1 MMRQRNYNQGSQQSS
16 GLMIRI
22 IIGVVMVVFS
32 IISYMGSQEFNEVTG
47 ENQYLSLSV
56 DQEIALGLQS
66 APSLI
71 QEFGGRTRNAQLQ
84 SRIEQIGANLVRN
97 SIASNTPWR
106 FQFHVLEDRQ
116 TVNAFALPGGQVFI
130 TEAMLSQLNNDHEI
144 AGVLAHEIVHV
155 LARHS
160 AQRIAQS
167 DLTNGIIG
175 AVSVASGDAGTTQTA
190 AMIGQLINMSYGRD
204 DEIQSDTIGICLM
217 IDAGYNPEGMLGVMR
232 VLNNLSGGR
241 SDDFFST
248 HPSPENR
255 IQRIEQA
262 IANAQQDCRFRN

>member
-1 MMRQRNYNQGSQQSS
+1 MMRQRSNNQSSQSS
-16 GLMIRI
+16 GLMVRI

-32 IISYMGSQEFNEVTG
+32 LISYIGSQEFNEVTG

-56 DQEIALGLQS
+56 NQEIALGLQS

-84 SRIEQIGANLVRN
+84 SQIDRIGVNLVNN
-97 SIASNTPWR
+97 SIAHNTPWR

-130 TEAMLSQLNNDHEI
+130 TEAMLSQLRTEDEI

-160 AQRIAQS
+160 AQQIAQNE
-167 DLTNGIIG
+167 LTNGIIG
-175 AVSVASGDAGTTQTA
+175 AVSVASGDASTAQTA

-204 DEIQSDTIGICLM
+204 DEIQSDTIGVCLM

-232 VLNNLSGGR
+232 VLNALSGAR

-255 IQRIEQA
+255 IQRIENA
-262 IANAQQDCRFRN
+262 IANAQQDCRFKS

>member
-1 MMRQRNYNQGSQQSS
+1 MMRQRNTQSS
-16 GLMIRI
+16 GLMVRI
-22 IIGVVMVVFS
+22 IIGVVMIIFS

-66 APSLI
+66 APELI
-71 QEFGGRTRNAQLQ
+71 QQFGGRTRNAQLQ
-84 SRIEQIGANLVRN
+84 SRIEQIGVNLVRN
-97 SIASNTPWR
+97 SIANNTPWR

-130 TEAMLSQLNNDHEI
+130 TEAMLSRLSNDHEI

-160 AQRIAQS
+160 AQRIAQN

-175 AVSVASGDAGTTQTA
+175 AVSVASGDASTAQTA

-204 DEIQSDTIGICLM
+204 DEIQSDTIGVCLM

-232 VLNNLSGGR
+232 VLNDLSGGR
-241 SDDFFST
+241 GDDFFST
-248 HPSPENR
+248 HPSPSNR
-255 IQRIEQA
+255 IERIEQA
-262 IANAQQDCRFRN
+262 IANAQQDCRFQ